1 MVGLRVTRK
10 PLLKVTSGNSMSNID
25 GAHATYLET
34 HQAVAQKLSAAGT
47 DWLDRHRN
55 DALNQFGTMGLPT
68 GRDEQWKY
76 TNVRPIARKMFTP
89 SYVDPRNLDSVLGE
103 VMTLPEIESHR
114 LVFVDGVW
122 APHLSRCDE
131 LPKEAFINGLADT

>member
-10 PLLKVTSGNSMSNID
+10 TFLQGKSVNSMSNTN
-25 GAHATYLET
+25 GAYSTYLET

-55 DALNQFGTMGLPT
+55 DALNQFGIMGLPT

-103 VMTLPEIESHR
+103 VMTLPEIVSSWSNHYNSWKNF
-114 LVFVDGVW
+114 LNKG
-122 APHLSRCDE
+122 
-131 LPKEAFINGLADT
+131 NGLIIKNKRNKY